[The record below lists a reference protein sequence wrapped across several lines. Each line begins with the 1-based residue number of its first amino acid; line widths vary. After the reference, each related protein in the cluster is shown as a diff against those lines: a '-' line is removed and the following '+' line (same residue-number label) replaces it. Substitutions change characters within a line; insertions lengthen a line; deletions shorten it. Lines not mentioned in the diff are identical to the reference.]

1 MRDFNY
7 LKLLDLSLP
16 ANIYHIVAG
25 IHEHKGKQ
33 ELYVKNYP
41 DVFDKMID
49 IAKIQSTKASNAI
62 EGIYTND
69 TRLQELMSQK
79 SEPRNR
85 NEEEIAGYRHVL
97 NIIHENYAYIHFS
110 KNDILNLHNQL
121 YSYSFVRH
129 KGNFKTI
136 DNAIVEVDS
145 WGNKKVRFQPVS
157 SFETERYFDAMI
169 KAYDEAVKE
178 NIPTLLFIPVLIH
191 DFLCIHPFEDGN
203 GRMSRLLTLLLLY
216 KSDYFVG
223 RYISIEKLIEESNDS
238 YYDELQKSSENWH
251 TGENDELPFMKY
263 MLGIILRA
271 YEKCDARFQLFGEK
285 KLTSPERVFSVIQE
299 SLEPLSKRDIMMI
312 CPDISQRTIERALR
326 ELQNHDKIKQVGQGR
341 STKYTK
347 M

>member
-1 MRDFNY
+1 
-7 LKLLDLSLP
+7 
-16 ANIYHIVAG
+16 
-25 IHEHKGKQ
+25 
-33 ELYVKNYP
+33 
-41 DVFDKMID
+41 
-49 IAKIQSTKASNAI
+49 
-62 EGIYTND
+62 
-69 TRLQELMSQK
+69 
-79 SEPRNR
+79 
-85 NEEEIAGYRHVL
+85 
-97 NIIHENYAYIHFS
+97 
-110 KNDILNLHNQL
+110 
-121 YSYSFVRH
+121 
-129 KGNFKTI
+129 
-136 DNAIVEVDS
+136 
-145 WGNKKVRFQPVS
+145 
-157 SFETERYFDAMI
+157 MI

-223 RYISIEKLIEESNDS
+223 RYISIEMLIEESKDS

>member
-1 MRDFNY
+1 MARIFSP
-7 LKLLDLSLP
+7 LLT
-16 ANIYHIVAG
+16 
-25 IHEHKGKQ
+25 
-33 ELYVKNYP
+33 YV
-41 DVFDKMID
+41 
-49 IAKIQSTKASNAI
+49 
-62 EGIYTND
+62 
-69 TRLQELMSQK
+69 RQK
-79 SEPRNR
+79 
-85 NEEEIAGYRHVL
+85 
-97 NIIHENYAYIHFS
+97 
-110 KNDILNLHNQL
+110 L

-145 WGNKKVRFQPVS
+145 WGNKKVRFRPVS

-178 NIPTLLFIPVLIH
+178 NIPILLLIPVLIH

-216 KSDYFVG
+216 QSDYFVG
-223 RYISIEKLIEESNDS
+223 RYISIEMLIEESKDS
-238 YYDELQKSSENWH
+238 YYGELQKSSENWH
-251 TGENDELPFMKY
+251 TGKNDELPFMKY
-263 MLGIILRA
+263 MLGIILKA
-271 YEKCDARFQLFGEK
+271 YEKCDARFQLIGEK
-285 KLTSPERVFSVIQE
+285 KLTSPERVLSVIQE

-326 ELQNHDKIKQVGQGR
+326 ELQDHDRIKQVGQGR